1 MSEKT
6 PTRFNQHE
14 QAAEA
19 ALNENARLA
28 TIEARRSSP
37 EVAVLNDHA
46 ELEIWGSGDRTYT
59 NPETGDIIASP
70 DKPMAGLLDTF
81 AKTRPGPE
89 AKALAE
95 RYETDIHQLM
105 ENDDLELC
113 QAKMVMDMRMS
124 DEQEG
129 MPSLTTEFMKSD
141 GLSASEAEDKAKSI
155 YSRKDAKRLELIK
168 DNGIFSPE
176 EYDQLKNGNQAD
188 TADTTGEATPG
199 DDETSPETDEAG
211 EEQQDP
217 EAEKLQERMDTTR
230 DEYARLLA
238 GASATVRGVKGGKR
252 AEALESARQAWLEA
266 AKEITQYG
274 QEIVLG
280 KFNNLSD
287 AEIEELKKTQ
297 TAKALIQEHYLLEV
311 KKYEHAEA
319 IAEHGPKGFLRL
331 WRENSELSKGSRR
344 IRTAGKIG
352 LVAGAGLAAGLIMP
366 IVPGLAGAAALGAR
380 SHAKRFDRLT
390 LKVGEDADATNREL
404 DYRMREKGGDF
415 SFDDVA
421 LLTEETTHS
430 RVSKNRTKMAGS
442 LAAGAALGFIG
453 SQVIDGVTGNGEA
466 APVDDVYS
474 DTEPSPGDYHHPVEE
489 PIISEEVET
498 GEPNDEAPTDDAEAD
513 DDAEAEFTPEELEVT
528 VENGDGFTH
537 LLNRE
542 FGLDGH
548 DSYRLYLDLVENVGG
563 DNLLEG
569 VGTYMENGE
578 YRLSNPGDAEWT
590 PEARQFIEE
599 WIQSQSE
606 A

>member
-37 EVAVLNDHA
+37 EVAVLNDQA

-95 RYETDIHQLM
+95 RYETGIHQLM

-199 DDETSPETDEAG
+199 DDETSPEADEAG
-211 EEQQDP
+211 EEQQDTKNEEQAKQKLAQTRAAIRKIEKGKQALDGEIASTRAHLDDAGEQP
-217 EAEKLQERMDTTR
+217 DDNGEEADTQEKVRFKRIRKLGRQIGEMLGIRESVEQDDSEDGTTNGGDLHTSADT
-230 DEYARLLA
+230 
-238 GASATVRGVKGGKR
+238 
-252 AEALESARQAWLEA
+252 RQ
-266 AKEITQYG
+266 G
-274 QEIVLG
+274 
-280 KFNNLSD
+280 
-287 AEIEELKKTQ
+287 
-297 TAKALIQEHYLLEV
+297 
-311 KKYEHAEA
+311 
-319 IAEHGPKGFLRL
+319 HGPKQGGESAEQDVYEDSQAEESQSE
-331 WRENSELSKGSRR
+331 REEHDDINESSDDAPKE
-344 IRTAGKIG
+344 GKRNG
-352 LVAGAGLAAGLIMP
+352 
-366 IVPGLAGAAALGAR
+366 
-380 SHAKRFDRLT
+380 KE
-390 LKVGEDADATNREL
+390 KVEL
-404 DYRMREKGGDF
+404 DRE
-415 SFDDVA
+415 SLEA
-421 LLTEETTHS
+421 LK
-430 RVSKNRTKMAGS
+430 R
-442 LAAGAALGFIG
+442 I
-453 SQVIDGVTGNGEA
+453 NGEA
-466 APVDDVYS
+466 GQ
-474 DTEPSPGDYHHPVEE
+474 TEGS
-489 PIISEEVET
+489 
-498 GEPNDEAPTDDAEAD
+498 AD
-513 DDAEAEFTPEELEVT
+513 DDNLPAGESVRVLSAQENVDINRNKALKKLRKGSKLNLGGYGTAKVTETKRDDEGNRIFKIELPDGRVTSMGERRLGELLVPQPEQAQETNGEQQTADNPPANQGDATPEDS
-528 VENGDGFTH
+528 ENDSDRTH
-537 LLNRE
+537 VKVINN
-542 FGLDGH
+542 
-548 DSYRLYLDLVENVGG
+548 SK
-563 DNLLEG
+563 
-569 VGTYMENGE
+569 
-578 YRLSNPGDAEWT
+578 
-590 PEARQFIEE
+590 
-599 WIQSQSE
+599 
-606 A
+606 